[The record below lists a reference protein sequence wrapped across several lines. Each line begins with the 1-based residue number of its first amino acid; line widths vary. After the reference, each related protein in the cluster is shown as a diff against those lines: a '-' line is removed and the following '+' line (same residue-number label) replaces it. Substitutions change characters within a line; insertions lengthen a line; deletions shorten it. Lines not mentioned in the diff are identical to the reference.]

1 MLDDYKVPWLDA
13 GKIEHSALEWRKIE
27 GHHNAPTFDILGF
40 LNHRL
45 PHFLV
50 GKAMEVL
57 PSEDSA
63 FSGPAYVKFH
73 LEKEYGYQRAELHIK
88 RWVLDQARLEDEEAR
103 LIIAHEI
110 GHLILHGASAHPFSP
125 GADKNLKFLENEE
138 SAEWQA
144 KRFADAFLVPLHV
157 AASFSSARELSTYC
171 HVGIECAKRR
181 LLAVCSAALEQ
192 KSYSGN
198 SCGNCGAYRMKSFGM
213 SNFCEECGNRALF
226 L

>member
-1 MLDDYKVPWLDA
+1 MLDDHKVPWLGA
-13 GKIEHSALEWRKIE
+13 EKIEHFALEWRKLE
-27 GHHNAPTFDILGF
+27 GNHNAPTFDILAF

-45 PHFLV
+45 PHLLV
-50 GKAMEVL
+50 GKAMEII
-57 PSEDSA
+57 PRDDSEFA
-63 FSGPAYVKFH
+63 EPALVKFY

-88 RWVLDQARLEDEEAR
+88 RWVLDQAKFGDEEAR

-110 GHLILHGASAHPFSP
+110 GHLILHDASAPRFSP
-125 GADKNLKFLENEE
+125 GADKNLKFLQNEE

-157 AASFSSARELSTYC
+157 AASFLRAEELATYC
-171 HVGIECAKRR
+171 HVGLDCARRR
-181 LLAVCSAALEQ
+181 LLAVCSVALEQ

-213 SNFCEECGNRALF
+213 SNFCEECGKRTLF